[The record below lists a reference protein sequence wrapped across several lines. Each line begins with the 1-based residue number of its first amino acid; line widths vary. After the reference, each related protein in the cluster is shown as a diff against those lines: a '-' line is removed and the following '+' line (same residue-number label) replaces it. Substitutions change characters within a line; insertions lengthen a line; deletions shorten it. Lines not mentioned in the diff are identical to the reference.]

1 MNNFIEESN
10 VTPVTLSLELE
21 AAVIEHK
28 LEQDEDIYVTES
40 GFFPC
45 WIRILKSSGYIGF
58 TTYILFRQSSTRLDR
73 LELANR
79 LNKRNYMT
87 TNHVDGNKL
96 IIDHVLCY
104 KSGILKETFIRG
116 LRQYSSAI
124 CNSISEIDTDYKVLM
139 PLGANEPEDATNDE
153 TDKPSAVE

>member
-1 MNNFIEESN
+1 MSNLIEESN

-21 AAVIEHK
+21 AAVLEHK
-28 LEQDEDIYVTES
+28 LEDDEGIYVTES

-45 WIRILKSSGYIGF
+45 WIRVLKNSGYVGF
-58 TTYILFRQSSTRLDR
+58 TTYILFRQSSTRSDR

-79 LNKRNYMT
+79 FNKRNYMT

-124 CNSISEIDTDYKVLM
+124 CNSISEIDPEYKVLM
-139 PLGANEPEDATNDE
+139 PLGASKPDDITNDE
-153 TDKPSAVE
+153 ADKPSAVE

>member
-1 MNNFIEESN
+1 MSNLIEESN

-21 AAVIEHK
+21 AAVLEHK
-28 LEQDEDIYVTES
+28 LEDDEGIYVTES

-45 WIRILKSSGYIGF
+45 WIRVLKNSGYVGF
-58 TTYILFRQSSTRLDR
+58 TTYITFRDSSTRLER

-79 LNKRNYMT
+79 FNKRNYMT
-87 TNHVDGNKL
+87 TNYVDGDKL

-104 KSGILKETFIRG
+104 RNGILKETFIRG

-124 CNSISEIDTDYKVLM
+124 CNSISDIDPDYKVLM
-139 PLGANEPEDATNDE
+139 PLGENESDE
-153 TDKPSAVE
+153 TTNEEAGKPEVQ

>member
-1 MNNFIEESN
+1 MSNLIEEKD
-10 VTPVTLSLELE
+10 VTSVTLSLELE
-21 AAVIEHK
+21 AAVLEHA
-28 LEQDEDIYVTES
+28 LEQDEGIYVTES

-45 WIRILKSSGYIGF
+45 WIRVLKNSGYVGF
-58 TTYILFRQSSTRLDR
+58 TTHIMFRQLSTRLDR

-79 LNKRNYMT
+79 FNKRNYMT
-87 TNHVDGNKL
+87 TNHVDNDKL

-124 CNSISEIDTDYKVLM
+124 CNSISEIDPDYIVLL
-139 PLGANEPEDATNDE
+139 PLGETESDE
-153 TDKPSAVE
+153 TTNEQADKPGVE

>member
-1 MNNFIEESN
+1 MSNLIEEKD

-21 AAVIEHK
+21 AAVLEHK
-28 LEQDEDIYVTES
+28 LEDDEGIYVTES

-45 WIRILKSSGYIGF
+45 WIRILKNSGYVGF
-58 TTYILFRQSSTRLDR
+58 TTYIMFRNSSTRLER

-79 LNKRNYMT
+79 FNKRNYMT
-87 TNHVDGNKL
+87 TNYVDSDKL

-104 KSGILKETFIRG
+104 RSGILKETFIRG

-124 CNSISEIDTDYKVLM
+124 CNAISDIDPDYKVLM
-139 PLGANEPEDATNDE
+139 PLGENESDHATNKE
-153 TDKPSAVE
+153 AGKPQVE

>member
-1 MNNFIEESN
+1 MSILIEEKD

-21 AAVIEHK
+21 AAVLEHK
-28 LEQDEDIYVTES
+28 LEDDEGIYVTES

-45 WIRILKSSGYIGF
+45 WIRVLKNSGYVGF
-58 TTYILFRQSSTRLDR
+58 TTYILFRQSSTRSDR

-79 LNKRNYMT
+79 FNKRNYMT
-87 TNHVDGNKL
+87 TNHVDGDKL

-124 CNSISEIDTDYKVLM
+124 CNSISEIDPEYKVLM
-139 PLGANEPEDATNDE
+139 PLGASEPDDITKDE
-153 TDKPSAVE
+153 ADKPSAVE

>member
-1 MNNFIEESN
+1 MSNLIEEKD

-21 AAVIEHK
+21 TAVLEHK
-28 LEQDEDIYVTES
+28 LEEDEAIYVTES

-45 WIRILKSSGYIGF
+45 WIRVLKSSGYVGF

-79 LNKRNYMT
+79 FNKRNYMT
-87 TNHVDGNKL
+87 TNHVDGDKL
-96 IIDHVLCY
+96 KIDHVLCY

-124 CNSISEIDTDYKVLM
+124 CNSISEIDPDYIVLL
-139 PLGANEPEDATNDE
+139 PLGETESDE
-153 TDKPSAVE
+153 TTNEQANKPEVQ